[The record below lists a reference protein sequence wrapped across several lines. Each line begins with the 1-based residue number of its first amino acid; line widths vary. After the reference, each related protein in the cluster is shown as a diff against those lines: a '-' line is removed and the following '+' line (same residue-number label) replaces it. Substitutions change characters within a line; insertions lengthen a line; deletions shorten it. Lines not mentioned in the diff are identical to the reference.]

1 MLGGSRELASPVH
14 SRTGPRRSYLISH
27 YVTAGECII
36 CSDDLRQ
43 SRLFFHIF
51 DIIFQG
57 CQRALLPRGPAG
69 LSAEH
74 RAPARWFSL
83 YEMWWWDERL
93 SPSSLCSRC
102 PPQRSRLKRS
112 YRPFPCMPMGQTQGS
127 IYIF

>member
-36 CSDDLRQ
+36 CSDDLRR